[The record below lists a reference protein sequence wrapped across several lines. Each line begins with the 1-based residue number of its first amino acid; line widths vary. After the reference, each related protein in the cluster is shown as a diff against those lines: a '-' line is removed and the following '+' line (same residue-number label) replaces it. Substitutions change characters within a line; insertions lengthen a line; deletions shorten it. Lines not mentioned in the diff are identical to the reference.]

1 MARKYK
7 LKEVFAAGGVP
18 TVTYV
23 DREDLELERKIQR
36 ALDRGFAFNVVTGP
50 TKSGKSVLCQKVLGP
65 YKLIQIEGGQ
75 VESAEDFWNQLAH
88 HLQIAATESVQD
100 SVSGKITVSAK
111 PGWFVE
117 SLIKITGG
125 AELGAE
131 SGTTK
136 EYVKNLKIACV
147 EALLK
152 SDAVLIIDD
161 FHYLAADTQRQ
172 VIQSFKKPVADGLK
186 IFLLAVP
193 HRGFDP
199 INVEKEVEGRF
210 KHIEIPT
217 WDIPHLTR
225 IATLGFPALNLKCD
239 APTISDIATQS
250 VRNPLLMQEICA
262 ELCLE
267 NDIRE
272 TQGGETILDV
282 AKLGEAYRE
291 VAESKGFPTFQLL
304 QKGPQ
309 AKKLREQR
317 VLADGTTEDIYS
329 LIMKALAKS
338 GPKSVTSYDE
348 LRSEMKYLLHEN
360 GKMPQKN
367 EITSALSHMTQI
379 ARKKIEGEPAIE
391 WIKET
396 NEIVIVDPFLT
407 FYMKHADLSGLLD
420 RN

>member
-1 MARKYK
+1 MPQKYR

-23 DREDLELERKIQR
+23 DREDLELERKIER
-36 ALDRGFAFNVVTGP
+36 AIERGFAFNVVTGP
-50 TKSGKSVLCQKVLGP
+50 TKSGKSVLCQKVLGSSR
-65 YKLIQIEGGQ
+65 LIQIEGGQ
-75 VESAEDFWNQLAH
+75 VESSDEFWGQLAH
-88 HLQIAATESVQD
+88 HLKLAATETVQD
-100 SVSGKITVSAK
+100 KASGKLTVTAK
-111 PGWFVE
+111 PGWFVDT
-117 SLIKITGG
+117 LIKLSGG
-125 AELGAE
+125 VELGAE
-131 SGTTK
+131 TSHSK
-136 EYVKNLKIACV
+136 EFVKNLKIASI
-147 EALLK
+147 EALIL

-161 FHYLAADTQRQ
+161 FHYIPDGTQREI
-172 VIQSFKKPVADGLK
+172 IQSFKKPVADGLK

-210 KHIEIPT
+210 KHIQIPT
-217 WDIPHLTR
+217 WDMQHLTK
-225 IATLGFPALNLKCD
+225 IATLGFPALNTSCD
-239 APTISDIATQS
+239 SKAVADMASQAT
-250 VRNPLLMQEICA
+250 RNPLLMQEICA

-267 NDIRE
+267 HGVKE
-272 TQGGETILDV
+272 TQCSLTKLDTS
-282 AKLGEAYRE
+282 KLDAAYRE

-317 VLADGTTEDIYS
+317 LLSDGSTEDIYS

-338 GPKSVTSYDE
+338 GPKAVTSYDE
-348 LRSEMKYLLHEN
+348 LRAEMKELLDEA

-391 WIKET
+391 WVKDT
-396 NEIVIVDPFLT
+396 NEIVIVDPFLI
-407 FYMKHADLSGLLD
+407 FYMRHADLSG
-420 RN
+420 RENP